1 MEHSIVPIETPP
13 HANAL
18 KSLNYQPFPGTFDHP
33 AADRKSY
40 RFKVMILDVCMM
52 RIEIIE
58 EILPHFS

>member
-1 MEHSIVPIETPP
+1 MEQGIEPIETPP
-13 HANAL
+13 YANAL

-40 RFKVMILDVCMM
+40 RFKVMILDVYVM

-58 EILPHFS
+58 GILPHFS